1 MLAERWLTIL
11 ILVVALIF
19 ILQNRDRVTITFFT
33 TSFASPMW
41 LVLLITLLVGV
52 VAGVVRTRRRA
63 TASER

>member
-63 TASER
+63 RASDR